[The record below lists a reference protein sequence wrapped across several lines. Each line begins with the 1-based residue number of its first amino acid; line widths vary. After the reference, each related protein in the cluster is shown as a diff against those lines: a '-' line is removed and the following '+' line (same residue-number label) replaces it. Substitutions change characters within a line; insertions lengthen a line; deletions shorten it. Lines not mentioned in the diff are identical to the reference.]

1 MIKLNLTK
9 FILIFGCSSAFCKKN
24 RANFNGWREQKTG
37 KFGGE
42 IEIDKSKRGKR
53 EKTIFSIF
61 KKDGKVYTKIVKKC
75 FIGV

>member
-1 MIKLNLTK
+1 MAVLAHFVKKIVQ
-9 FILIFGCSSAFCKKN
+9 ILMAGENKKIS
-24 RANFNGWREQKTG
+24 

-42 IEIDKSKRGKR
+42 IEISKSKRGKR

>member
-1 MIKLNLTK
+1 MAGEN
-9 FILIFGCSSAFCKKN
+9 KKIS
-24 RANFNGWREQKTG
+24 

-42 IEIDKSKRGKR
+42 IEISKSYFKGKR
-53 EKTIFSIF
+53 DKKGKTIFSIF